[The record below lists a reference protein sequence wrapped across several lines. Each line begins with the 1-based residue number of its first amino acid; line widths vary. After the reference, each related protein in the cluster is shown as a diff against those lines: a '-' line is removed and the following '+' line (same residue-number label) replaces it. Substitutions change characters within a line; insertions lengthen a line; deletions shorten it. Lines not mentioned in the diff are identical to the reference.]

1 MRYVAQRVTY
11 LVPTL
16 FLVSIII
23 FFLMRILPGDVAT
36 LILMGPDGTGMPSQE
51 DIARL
56 NAELGLD
63 RPLAVQYFDWIW
75 GLLQLDAGNSLW
87 TGRPVFSELGS
98 RLPLSLELG
107 IITSMLSLLIG
118 VPLGVIA
125 AVKRE
130 TPIDY
135 VARIFAIG
143 GLAVPNFWIGILLIL
158 ALVTFFD
165 WVPPLGYK
173 GPLEDP
179 QAHFQQMIWPALALG
194 YSSSALIAR
203 LTRSSML
210 EVMREDYV
218 RTARAKGLRNSTVI
232 TRHVL
237 RNALLPVVTIVGIS
251 VAGITCSTVIM
262 ETVFSL
268 PGVGR
273 YMVTAI
279 TQRDYPVVQT
289 LVFIF
294 AIAYAL
300 ANLLVDL
307 SYMFLDPRIRLR

>member
-1 MRYVAQRVTY
+1 M
-11 LVPTL
+11 
-16 FLVSIII
+16 
-23 FFLMRILPGDVAT
+23 
-36 LILMGPDGTGMPSQE
+36 
-51 DIARL
+51 
-56 NAELGLD
+56 
-63 RPLAVQYFDWIW
+63 
-75 GLLQLDAGNSLW
+75 
-87 TGRPVFSELGS
+87 
-98 RLPLSLELG
+98 G

-179 QAHFQQMIWPALALG
+179 QAHFQQMIWPALAPTWR
-194 YSSSALIAR
+194 SNSCS

-251 VAGITCSTVIM
+251 VAGIIGGTVIM